1 MPTVVAEILER
12 EGASDL
18 VVPTEAEVWS
28 PYEAHEAAAAMLRDL
43 AEAPEQTSPVTL
55 SDL

>member
-28 PYEAHEAAAAMLRDL
+28 PYEAHEAAAAMLRYL
-43 AEAPEQTSPVTL
+43 AEAPEQTSPVTISGL
-55 SDL
+55 